1 MIVDSIKKL
10 VDGIDLQPQEAQ
22 QAMRDIMEGQATDS
36 QIGSFLTA
44 LRMKGETADEVF
56 GLASIM
62 RKKASLVDVDGDL
75 LDTCGTG
82 GDLSGT
88 FNISTATAFIAAGA
102 GARVAKHGNRSISS
116 KCGSADVLEAL
127 GINISLS
134 PEQLKDCLNKTGI
147 AFLFAQSLHPAMKY
161 VATARR
167 ELGIRT
173 VFNILG
179 PLSNP
184 AGAKYQLLGVFSPDL
199 TELMANALK
208 RLGSKKAFVVHGL
221 SGLDEIAIDTE
232 TRVSELSDGE
242 VKTYNIDPTQFGL
255 ALGRKADLA
264 GHDAI
269 GNADLMVKLLSGDIH
284 DSLVDA
290 VVLNSAFALVAC
302 ERVKT
307 IEEGVSMARESLES
321 KAALNKLKELIDF
334 SKGL

>member
-1 MIVDSIKKL
+1 MISNAIKKL
-10 VDGIDLQPQEAQ
+10 VEGTNLDAVEAQ
-22 QAMRDIMEGQATDS
+22 RAMQSIMEGEATDA
-36 QIGSFLTA
+36 QIASFVTA
-44 LRMKGETADEVF
+44 LRMKGETAAEVY

-62 RKKASLVDVDGDL
+62 RDKANSVEIEDDL

-102 GARVAKHGNRSISS
+102 GAKVAKHGNRSVSS

-127 GINISLS
+127 GVNINLG
-134 PEQLKDCLNKTGI
+134 PTDLKRCLEEVGI

-161 VATARR
+161 VANVRK

-184 AGAKYQLLGVFSPDL
+184 AGAKYQLLGVFDPQL

-208 RLGSKKAFVVHGL
+208 QLGSKKAFVVHGL

-232 TRVSELSDGE
+232 TAISELSNGE
-242 VKTYNIDPTQFGL
+242 VKTYTIDPAQFGL
-255 ALGRKADLA
+255 TRGRRGDLV
-264 GHDAI
+264 GHDAR
-269 GNADLMVKLLSGDIH
+269 GNADLMIKLLSGDIY
-284 DSLVDA
+284 DSLLDA

-307 IEEGVSMARESLES
+307 VEEGISVSRESIIS
-321 KAALNKLKELIDF
+321 KAALNKMKQLIDF
-334 SKGL
+334 SKGI